1 MPKGTAARL
10 IRKFRPGESL
20 PENSLALRAAVA
32 AAVVISM
39 TALLKQDVV
48 SAGTAFIV
56 IGLTP
61 AGYLFSYT
69 RRRARNTG
77 VKIFLAAGLLVVF
90 ANFLRTVSGASSL
103 EETIGPLAEIFLWVQ
118 ALHAFDLPRRK
129 DLQFSLAASIT
140 LMALG
145 GAIAFDTSFLLFFIP
160 WGAASMA
167 ALAISHRS
175 EAAEAGRD
183 AVHPAVVS
191 RRPDASRRR
200 PSVNWRAARGVAA
213 VTAVVLAAGAVT
225 FAFAPRGTG
234 SRFAGLSFKL
244 RSLVRL
250 PSDAGIVNPGL
261 PASGPSQGSEPARPR
276 GVTYFGFSNSVDLRV
291 RGRPSDELVMRV
303 RAAQPAFWR
312 GAAFDVYS
320 NSSWTSSS
328 KKPHSLNG
336 LPMYVLPEEGGSG
349 GVAAPRAEQL
359 NSPGAAIPPRSN
371 RVGSRTTV
379 EMIQTF
385 YVESQQP
392 NIAFA
397 AYQPSEVYFPGG
409 SLKIDDFGSMQA
421 GFLLDPGTTYSV
433 ISNRP
438 APSETDLAGD
448 ASEIPPA
455 IVSRFTQLPAG
466 MPQRVKNLAFEI
478 AGREPTVLGKANAIE
493 DWLKKNTKYLL
504 EIPPQPR
511 GADAVDHFLFEDRR
525 GFCEQIASAM
535 IVMLRELGVPAR
547 FVTGYATGHRN
558 LLSGYFEVSAS
569 DAHSWVEVYFPRAGW
584 TEFDP
589 TGVVPVAEASP
600 VKSLPGFKALGA
612 LGSVFRN
619 IGKLFPKGVASG
631 AARAALSAIRAFAQ
645 NGFAMAG
652 AVVVVS
658 AAIFGSRRL
667 ARFLRRRLRERRL
680 RRPLR
685 GTPDAVVVGAFRLVE
700 ETGKLAGIPRAPSST
715 PSEYA
720 GAIAQAR
727 PSGAGDI
734 EMVVAA
740 LQREIYGGTSSTP
753 KQAAEAAAAARRVG
767 DELLK
772 LAAANGANG
781 G

>member
-1 MPKGTAARL
+1 MPKGTATRL
-10 IRKFRPGESL
+10 IRKFRPGDPV
-20 PENSLALRAAVA
+20 PEDSLALRAAVA
-32 AAVVISM
+32 AAVMISM

-61 AGYLFSYT
+61 VGYLFSYT

-77 VKIFLAAGLLVVF
+77 VKVLLAAGLLVVF

-160 WGAASMA
+160 WGGASMA
-167 ALAISHRS
+167 ALFISHRS

-183 AVHPAVVS
+183 AVHPAVVP
-191 RRPDASRRR
+191 RRPAASRRR
-200 PSVNWRAARGVAA
+200 PAMNWRAARGVAV

-349 GVAAPRAEQL
+349 GVAAH
-359 NSPGAAIPPRSN
+359 PG
-371 RVGSRTTV
+371 TTV

-409 SLKIDDFGSMQA
+409 SLKIDDFGSLQA

-466 MPQRVKNLAFEI
+466 MPQRVRNLAFEI
-478 AGREPTVLGKANAIE
+478 AGVQPTVLGKANTIE

-511 GADAVDHFLFEDRR
+511 DADAVDHFLFEDRR

-558 LLSGYFEVSAS
+558 LLSGYFEVRAS
-569 DAHSWVEVYFPRAGW
+569 DAHSWVEVYFPKAGW

-612 LGSVFRN
+612 LGSVFRS
-619 IGKLFPKGVASG
+619 IGELFPKDVASR
-631 AARAALSAIRAFAQ
+631 AARAALSAIKAFAQ

-652 AVVVVS
+652 AVVAV
-658 AAIFGSRRL
+658 AAAVLGGRRL
-667 ARFLRRRLRERRL
+667 ARLVRRRLRQRRL
-680 RRPLR
+680 RRPIR
-685 GTPDAVVVGAFRLVE
+685 GTPDAVVVGAFKLVE
-700 ETGKLAGIPRAPSST
+700 ETGRLAGIPRAPSST

-740 LQREIYGGTSSTP
+740 LQREVYGATPSTP
-753 KQAAEAAAAARRVG
+753 KQAAETAAAARRVG

-772 LAAANGANG
+772 PAAVNGANG